1 LREGVREWDREVER
15 GRKRDEGECDGEA
28 ERVRKSGI
36 EKLREGE
43 REGERQ
49 WDREVERG
57 REVVFC

>member
-1 LREGVREWDREVER
+1 VRGGVREWDREVER

-43 REGERQ
+43 REERVGQ
-49 WDREVERG
+49 RS
-57 REVVFC
+57 